1 MTYRNDDL
9 TRNPSYRSDLVRIAA
24 TTNYRVLRYLKMKKP
39 ILLLHLIITSALAL
53 CGVATSAQG
62 TSSTQQVGHQQDK
75 PVKNVIL
82 IGANGETSRE
92 IIPRVLEQGDVKLTL
107 FLRRA
112 SRMQNMQSDRVSV
125 VEGDAS
131 NLEDLIRSIRG
142 QDIVISTMGG
152 TDLDVKTANIVKAM
166 KEVGARRII
175 VTSAGG
181 IYDEL
186 PEPFNAWDK
195 ARVGRDRVINRKTA
209 DVVEQST
216 LAYTVLRPVWL
227 TDKPT
232 EQAVLTRKGEKF
244 KGTETSRA
252 SLARF
257 IADLVKDPTKY
268 VNESL
273 GISQPNTD
281 GDRPAAYR

>member
-1 MTYRNDDL
+1 
-9 TRNPSYRSDLVRIAA
+9 
-24 TTNYRVLRYLKMKKP
+24 MKTI
-39 ILLLHLIITSALAL
+39 ILL
-53 CGVATSAQG
+53 
-62 TSSTQQVGHQQDK
+62 
-75 PVKNVIL
+75 
-82 IGANGETSRE
+82 GANGETSRE
-92 IIPRVLEQGDVKLTL
+92 IIPRVLEQKDVKLTL

-112 SRMQNMQSDRVSV
+112 SRMQNMQSDRINV
-125 VEGDAS
+125 VEGDAD
-131 NLEDLIRSIRG
+131 NLADLTRSIRG

-152 TDLDVKTANIVKAM
+152 TDLDVKTANIVTAM
-166 KEVGARRII
+166 KEAGVKRVI
-175 VTSAGG
+175 VVSAGG

-186 PEPFNAWDK
+186 PKSFNEWDK
-195 ARVGRDRVINRKTA
+195 ARVGRYRAINRKTA

-227 TDKPT
+227 TDKPI
-232 EQAVLTRKGEKF
+232 EQVVLTKKGETF

-257 IADLVKDPTKY
+257 IAELVKDPAQY
-268 VNESL
+268 VNENI